1 MRWSALILL
10 ALASC
15 VSVDNGRPARS
26 LDVTEF
32 KVVGQGCGTGEQRS
46 RVYVAVEE
54 DDLPGPDC
62 EVVFEFVE
70 RDFN

>member
-1 MRWSALILL
+1 
-10 ALASC
+10 
-15 VSVDNGRPARS
+15 
-26 LDVTEF
+26 VTEF